1 MKGNEEDDGEVYF
14 KERVNDTTIPESSHH
29 TSWLAPGLTLGR
41 GGGRRIKNI
50 HKIISVLITAFSTFF
65 NKEIVLGFLI

>member
-1 MKGNEEDDGEVYF
+1 MKRNEEDDGEVCF

-29 TSWLAPGLTLGR
+29 TSWLAPGLTLG

-50 HKIISVLITAFSTFF
+50 NTIIFVPIAAFFD
-65 NKEIVLGFLI
+65 L

>member
-29 TSWLAPGLTLGR
+29 TSWLAPGLI
-41 GGGRRIKNI
+41 RRRRKKN
-50 HKIISVLITAFSTFF
+50 
-65 NKEIVLGFLI
+65 